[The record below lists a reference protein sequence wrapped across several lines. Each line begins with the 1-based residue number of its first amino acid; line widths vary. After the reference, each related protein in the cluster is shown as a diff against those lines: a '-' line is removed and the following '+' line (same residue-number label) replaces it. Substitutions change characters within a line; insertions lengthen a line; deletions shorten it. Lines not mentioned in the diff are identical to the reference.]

1 MLTKKPSALV
11 YNWSKLG
18 VFNMRTSLYDIEHL
32 WDDVVVYSL
41 PFTGNHIED
50 YARYKPDLIVSIGLD
65 INIPHYHLRNIH
77 IEYPHSLPDNVLAN
91 DIVCNT
97 VFKHCEVNNFKCLF
111 MST

>member
-50 YARYKPDLIVSIGLD
+50 YARYKPDLIVSFEEDLKLGIFILTIYCGNQLT
-65 INIPHYHLRNIH
+65 LL
-77 IEYPHSLPDNVLAN
+77 IEYYKNR
-91 DIVCNT
+91 
-97 VFKHCEVNNFKCLF
+97 
-111 MST
+111 